1 MAFLK
6 KFWPYSFTVEKKNVV
21 SLVVN
26 IIIQLIA
33 AVVAGL
39 LVWVAGMITGW
50 IPVLGWIILGR
61 LFDPI
66 PLITRNNLLLRLI
79 DLCDLITNGSS
90 RTVTKCC

>member
-33 AVVAGL
+33 AVVTGL

-50 IPVLGWIILGR
+50 IPVLGWIIGILLGAVGT
-61 LFDPI
+61 I
-66 PLITRNNLLLRLI
+66 I
-79 DLCDLITNGSS
+79 DLYCLIGIVVSVLNFCDVL
-90 RTVTKCC
+90 KD

>member
-39 LVWVAGMITGW
+39 LVWVAGMIPGW
-50 IPVLGWIILGR
+50 IPVLGWIIGILLGAVGT
-61 LFDPI
+61 I
-66 PLITRNNLLLRLI
+66 I
-79 DLCDLITNGSS
+79 DLYCLIGIVVSVLNFCDVL
-90 RTVTKCC
+90 KD

>member
-39 LVWVAGMITGW
+39 LIWIASAITGW
-50 IPVLGWIILGR
+50 IPVLGWILGILLGAVGTIVD
-61 LFDPI
+61 LYC
-66 PLITRNNLLLRLI
+66 LIGIVVSVLNF
-79 DLCDLITNGSS
+79 CDVL
-90 RTVTKCC
+90 KD

>member
-26 IIIQLIA
+26 ILVQLIA

-39 LVWVAGMITGW
+39 LIWVAGMITGG
-50 IPVLGWIILGR
+50 IPVLGWIIGILLGAVGT
-61 LFDPI
+61 I
-66 PLITRNNLLLRLI
+66 I
-79 DLCDLITNGSS
+79 DLYCLIGIVVSVLNFCDVL
-90 RTVTKCC
+90 KD